1 MVLAVRVGVPGHR
14 GAQAA
19 QQQAVVAQALQRL
32 QQEGVERQVAD
43 LLQLEVAAQRL
54 QPPQAPAGRL
64 QLRQDLV
71 QTFRNAHVLN
81 KPQCTD
87 CWARFYCSGGCH
99 ANADQFHGDIH
110 KPYEI
115 GCELQKKRRE
125 CAIMIQAVLLMA
137 KAQQ

>member
-71 QTFRNAHVLN
+71 QPLEVAGERLRAG
-81 KPQCTD
+81 
-87 CWARFYCSGGCH
+87 WAERQRAPRLHPVSPSEPRPRGGC
-99 ANADQFHGDIH
+99 
-110 KPYEI
+110 P
-115 GCELQKKRRE
+115 
-125 CAIMIQAVLLMA
+125 
-137 KAQQ
+137 